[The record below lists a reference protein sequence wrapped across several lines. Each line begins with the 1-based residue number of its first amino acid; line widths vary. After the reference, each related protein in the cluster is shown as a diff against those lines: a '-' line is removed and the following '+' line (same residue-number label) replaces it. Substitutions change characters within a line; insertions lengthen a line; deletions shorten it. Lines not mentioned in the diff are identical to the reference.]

1 VFWRLLGDRRRP
13 LNPLNPTSNRER
25 MVGVAAGSRVNKAE
39 EASRG
44 VERKGGRGVGK
55 QGESLRRAVALL
67 ATVLFIAGC
76 AVQPKIWFQPGVTDE
91 QTQRDYDECL
101 RRAEAA
107 VKASTSP
114 GYGAL
119 GSYGASGGAIAATQA
134 AETRNCMEGKG
145 YSLVDRSEPRPP
157 SSPTY

>member
-1 VFWRLLGDRRRP
+1 
-13 LNPLNPTSNRER
+13 

-39 EASRG
+39 QASRG
-44 VERKGGRGVGK
+44 VERKGGTGVGK
-55 QGESLRRAVALL
+55 QGESLRRAVMLL
-67 ATVLFIAGC
+67 ATVLFLTGC
-76 AVQPKIWFQPGVTDE
+76 AVQPKIWFQPSVTDE

-101 RRAEAA
+101 RSAEAA

-134 AETRNCMEGKG
+134 AETRSCMESKG
-145 YSLVDRSEPRPP
+145 YRLVDRSEPRPP